1 MNPPATTQSPAPP
14 PVFAAI
20 DLSKRYRRKA
30 PWALHGVSLEL
41 PTGSIT
47 ALIGPNGAG
56 KSTLI
61 RAAVGFERPTEGRV
75 EVAGIDPWRHRPAAL
90 AQIGYVPQ
98 SMSLYRGLSV
108 ADHVRLAGALRRS
121 FDAEL
126 AAARLE
132 ELGLAIDRRVG
143 DLSGGEQAQVALALA
158 IATRAPLLL
167 LDEPIASLDPLARRE
182 FLAVLLNGARRDGS
196 TVLLATHIVADVA
209 GLADRIVVLGAGRK
223 LLDDAVPEVLAAHR
237 VVGPG
242 EVEGAEVVSR
252 FPTTAGDVHVL
263 VRGGTVG
270 VPATLE
276 DVVLGYLSSSRARAT
291 ELGRVA

>member
-1 MNPPATTQSPAPP
+1 MNPPATTPSPARP

-20 DLSKRYRRKA
+20 DLSKRYRRKG

-41 PTGSIT
+41 PRGSIT

-75 EVAGIDPWRHRPAAL
+75 EVVGIDPWRHRPAAL
-90 AQIGYVPQ
+90 AQVGYVPQ
-98 SMSLYRGLSV
+98 AMSLYRGLSV

-132 ELGLAIDRRVG
+132 ELGLALDRRVG

-182 FLAVLLNGARRDGS
+182 FLAVLLDGARRDGS

-209 GLADRIVVLGAGRK
+209 GLADRIVVLGAGHK

-237 VVGPG
+237 VVGPD
-242 EVEGAEVVSR
+242 EVEDADVVSR
-252 FPTTAGDVHVL
+252 FPTTAGAVQVL
-263 VRGGTVG
+263 IRGGSEG

-276 DVVLGYLSSSRARAT
+276 DVVMGYLSSSRARGI
-291 ELGRVA
+291 ELGRAA

>member
-1 MNPPATTQSPAPP
+1 MSPPATTQTPAAPP
-14 PVFAAI
+14 VLAALG
-20 DLSKRYRRKA
+20 LSKRYRRKA

-61 RAAVGFERPTEGRV
+61 RAAVGFERPTEGRL

-98 SMSLYRGLSV
+98 AMSLYRGLSV
-108 ADHVRLAGALRRS
+108 AEHLRLAGALRRS
-121 FDAEL
+121 FDTEL

-132 ELGLAIDRRVG
+132 ELGLALDRRVG
-143 DLSGGEQAQVALALA
+143 DLSGGEQAQVGLALA

-182 FLAVLLNGARRDGS
+182 FLAMLLDGARRDGS

-209 GLADRIVVLGAGRK
+209 GLADRIVVLGAGQK
-223 LLDDAVPEVLAAHR
+223 LVDGAVPEVLAAHR
-237 VVGPG
+237 VVGP
-242 EVEGAEVVSR
+242 EDVEGAEVVSR
-252 FPTTAGDVHVL
+252 FPTAAGAVQVL
-263 VRGGTVG
+263 VRGGALG

-276 DVVLGYLSSSRARAT
+276 DVVMGYLSSSRARAT
-291 ELGRVA
+291 GLGRVA

>member
-1 MNPPATTQSPAPP
+1 MNQPASMMSPASP
-14 PVFAAI
+14 PVFAAVG
-20 DLSKRYRRKA
+20 LSKRYRRKA
-30 PWALHGVSLEL
+30 PWALHRVSLQL

-61 RAAVGFERPTEGRV
+61 RAAIGFERPTEGRLEIV
-75 EVAGIDPWRHRPAAL
+75 GIDPWRHRPAAV

-98 SMSLYRGLSV
+98 SVSLYRGLSV
-108 ADHVRLAGALRRS
+108 SDHVRLAGALRRS
-121 FDAEL
+121 FDTEL

-132 ELGLAIDRRVG
+132 ELGLALDRRVG
-143 DLSGGEQAQVALALA
+143 ELSGGEQAQVALALA

-182 FLAVLLNGARRDGS
+182 FLAVLLDGARRDGS

-223 LLDDAVPEVLAAHR
+223 LVDDSVSAVLASHR
-237 VVGPG
+237 VAEPR
-242 EVEGAEVVSR
+242 EVEEAEVVAR
-252 FPTTAGDVHVL
+252 FPTTTGDVRVL
-263 VRGGTVG
+263 VRGGDGGT
-270 VPATLE
+270 PATLE
-276 DVVLGYLSSSRARAT
+276 DVVMGYLSSSRTRAT
-291 ELGRVA
+291 ELGGVA